1 MTELEQR
8 LINDLSRL
16 AEQYER
22 EQKQL
27 AEQVETLAEQVERLQ
42 EDMKQFAQQYATLQK
57 DQYQRLPMQLSK
69 FEKDVQLFVAQ
80 VKKEREQRDRLE
92 SRIEELG
99 GLSGR
104 VESLT
109 KAFNEVRE
117 NLNVLLR

>member
-1 MTELEQR
+1 
-8 LINDLSRL
+8 
-16 AEQYER
+16 
-22 EQKQL
+22 
-27 AEQVETLAEQVERLQ
+27 
-42 EDMKQFAQQYATLQK
+42 MKQFAQQYATLQK

-80 VKKEREQRDRLE
+80 VKKEREQRGRLE

-104 VESLT
+104 IESLT